1 MLLTAIAVY
10 SANSTFWLETWPHD
24 CGVMFTVSQE
34 EGVLFEQLFCD
45 APFGANEHR
54 AASFQRTIDCLEV
67 DTNRLPMIDDRC
79 DFAFSRHESL
89 QWLGRQFS
97 VHVDLA
103 CDKCVV
109 RAFRHKIQC
118 HLTSNETIQVYHR
131 PYELW
136 KQCRWYTV
144 VVFDKLRWHL
154 HSGE

>member
-79 DFAFSRHESL
+79 DFAFSRHEA
-89 QWLGRQFS
+89 FS
-97 VHVDLA
+97 GSVDN
-103 CDKCVV
+103 
-109 RAFRHKIQC
+109 
-118 HLTSNETIQVYHR
+118 SVYTWTL
-131 PYELW
+131 PATNAL
-136 KQCRWYTV
+136 
-144 VVFDKLRWHL
+144 
-154 HSGE
+154 SGLFGIRYNAI